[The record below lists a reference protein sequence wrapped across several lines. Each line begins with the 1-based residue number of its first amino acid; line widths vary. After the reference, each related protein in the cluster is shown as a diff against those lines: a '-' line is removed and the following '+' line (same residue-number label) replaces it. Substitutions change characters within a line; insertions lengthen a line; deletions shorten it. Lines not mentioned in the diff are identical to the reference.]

1 VFGDDMTRWSMLIDE
16 AVDVVAFVTIMEEE
30 RRTGGCEVF

>member
-1 VFGDDMTRWSMLIDE
+1 VFGDGIERGWMLIDE

-30 RRTGGCEVF
+30 RKNGGCEVF

>member
-1 VFGDDMTRWSMLIDE
+1 VFGDGRTCGLMLIDE

-30 RRTGGCEVF
+30 RKNGGCEVF